1 MVLPLFV
8 IFWKGVFPCPLTFFF
23 FPVFHNDPF
32 AVFSSCAHGAQ
43 LKYDVWIFWETRI
56 VSTKLFKISYRRK
69 KKFGLVGAVA
79 RMGVENVSPACDRR
93 QEHNPSILS
102 VPVTN
107 YPWIRCYFTHAHSQ
121 RCCRVFARNA
131 QHTDA
136 DPVWT
141 LLSIS
146 IHHMRPF
153 RDKCLLTL
161 VAFFG
166 FIVDTSRIKVQFE
179 YAYCKLIA
187 MV

>member
-1 MVLPLFV
+1 MVLSFVRYLLEGCFPLSSHF
-8 IFWKGVFPCPLTFFF
+8 LFFS
-23 FPVFHNDPF
+23 VFHNDPF

-56 VSTKLFKISYRRK
+56 VCTKLFKISYRRK
-69 KKFGLVGAVA
+69 KKFGLVGTVV

-93 QEHNPSILS
+93 QEHNPSTLY

-121 RCCRVFARNA
+121 QCCRVFARNV

-136 DPVWT
+136 HPVWT

-146 IHHMRPF
+146 IQHMRLF
-153 RDKCLLTL
+153 RGKCLLTL
-161 VAFFG
+161 VAPFG
-166 FIVDTSRIKVQFE
+166 FMVEPSRIKVQFE
-179 YAYCKLIA
+179 
-187 MV
+187 

>member
-1 MVLPLFV
+1 MVLSFVRYLLEGCFPLSSHF
-8 IFWKGVFPCPLTFFF
+8 LFFS
-23 FPVFHNDPF
+23 VFHNGPF
-32 AVFSSCAHGAQ
+32 AVFSSCAQ
-43 LKYDVWIFWETRI
+43 LKYNVWIFWETRI
-56 VSTKLFKISYRRK
+56 VSTKLFKISYGRK
-69 KKFGLVGAVA
+69 KKFGLVGTVA

-93 QEHNPSILS
+93 QEHSPSILS

-146 IHHMRPF
+146 THHMRLF

-161 VAFFG
+161 VASFG
-166 FIVDTSRIKVQFE
+166 FIVDTSRITVQFE
-179 YAYCKLIA
+179 
-187 MV
+187 